1 MSNNEENLSMSHSTL
16 SPWPTPKDYFD
27 FFFWLLRCI
36 ASFGLL
42 FVVLSFVLDRV
53 VPNIATVDITGI
65 VQQFVKT
72 ERERPISTL
81 KKETEIKAF
90 SHRLEATLNA
100 MAKKHHCV
108 LLPKEAVIAG
118 APDVTS
124 GVEKQLQVMK
134 THG

>member
-1 MSNNEENLSMSHSTL
+1 MSNNEENVSMSHSTL
-16 SPWPTPKDYFD
+16 SPSPTRKDYLDHVFSLIR
-27 FFFWLLRCI
+27 FLG
-36 ASFGLL
+36 A
-42 FVVLSFVLDRV
+42 VVLAIVLMVLLMR
-53 VPNIATVDITGI
+53 PQPSNIAIVDITGI

-100 MAKKHHCV
+100 IAKKYHCV

-124 GVEKQLQVMK
+124 RVEKQLQVMK